1 MTRIFDSR
9 LDAGRRL
16 AEALAAYR
24 GRNPLVLAIPRG
36 AVEMGAALAQALDGE
51 LDVVLVRKLRAPFNP
66 ELAVGAIDESG
77 WTYVADYAEGIGA
90 SASHLAAE
98 KAAQLELLRKR
109 RAQYTPARASADPR
123 GRIAIVVDDGIAT
136 GASMIAALHA
146 VRARQPARL
155 ICAAPVAPRDSL
167 EAMRPYA
174 DEVVC
179 LETPPDFQAVS
190 QFYRSFPQVEDEEV
204 VALLARHGAK
214 GEAKAP

>member
-1 MTRIFDSR
+1 MTRIFESR

-36 AVEMGAALAQALDGE
+36 AVEMGAAVAQALEGE

-98 KAAQLELLRKR
+98 KATQLELLRKR
-109 RAQYTPARASADPR
+109 RAQYTPARPSTDPR

-167 EAMRPYA
+167 EAVRPYA